1 MLPVKRNPVTT
12 VRRAIQRTFTVNAS
26 TGIDS
31 YPYWDLQ
38 LVFNIGSIN
47 WRIGGTSIYT
57 DSLPNITELTNLFD
71 QWRLDR
77 VVIRVDVPNGFQ
89 NSLPTQYIIPQV
101 MYAPDY
107 DDSGS
112 AVRADLLQYPQLKV
126 HNFQRDGYT
135 PLMFSF
141 HPKPLRD
148 IAGSGVST
156 SYGPMTYAPWIR
168 TVDTTTPHYGIKMYI
183 DYLGTSADIRAPM
196 EFTVFYDISL
206 TNPK

>member
-1 MLPVKRNPVTT
+1 MVRVLSIAPNNKSRKGRSKQVRNRKGQKSGAGTQQPTQELRVLPVKRNPVTT
-12 VRRAIQRTFTVNAS
+12 VRRAIQRTFTVNALS
-26 TGIDS
+26 GVDS

-57 DSLPNITELTNLFD
+57 DAIPDITELTKLFD

-89 NSLPTQYIIPQV
+89 NSLPTSYIIPQV

-107 DDSGS
+107 DDSSS
-112 AVRADLLQYPQLKV
+112 AGRTDLLQYPQLKV

-141 HPKPLRD
+141 HPKP
-148 IAGSGVST
+148 
-156 SYGPMTYAPWIR
+156 
-168 TVDTTTPHYGIKMYI
+168 
-183 DYLGTSADIRAPM
+183 
-196 EFTVFYDISL
+196 
-206 TNPK
+206 